1 MGRRVERVRGRIVGK
16 AGRRVRRKGKK
27 ERREGGRAGGRVR
40 RKGKK
45 ERREGGR
52 ESTSEMFHKVQ
63 YVRSDPLG

>member
-1 MGRRVERVRGRIVGK
+1 MGRRVERVRGRIV
-16 AGRRVRRKGKK
+16 
-27 ERREGGRAGGRVR
+27 GRAGGRVR

-63 YVRSDPLG
+63 YVRPDPLG